1 MKTRAYRS
9 FLPTPRNQER
19 LAFAEK
25 LDLNISE
32 LINEVLDI
40 TTSGICSRR
49 GAFSRAWTFLPWRVG
64 LDTRTAGRCFRRLTS
79 I

>member
-32 LINEVLDI
+32 LINEVLDKHL
-40 TTSGICSRR
+40 T
-49 GAFSRAWTFLPWRVG
+49 AHLQSRAKDLREALNVPVP
-64 LDTRTAGRCFRRLTS
+64 
-79 I
+79 